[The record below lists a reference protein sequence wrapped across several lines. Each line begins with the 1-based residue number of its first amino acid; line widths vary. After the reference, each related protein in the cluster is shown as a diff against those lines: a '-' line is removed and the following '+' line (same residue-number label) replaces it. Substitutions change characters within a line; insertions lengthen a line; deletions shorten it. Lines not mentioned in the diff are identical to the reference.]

1 MVKKGLSSN
10 ITLSKDLK
18 YMRKWTKIVT
28 LGKIF
33 HVEGAGNAKPSGK
46 NIFGLVKEER
56 QKKNH
61 YI

>member
-46 NIFGLVKEER
+46 ND
-56 QKKNH
+56 KKK
-61 YI
+61 IITSKA